1 MIRQISPGEL
11 KALLAT
17 AESAGS
23 SAASATAP
31 FLLDVREPH
40 EFDYC
45 RIEGSVSIP
54 LGQLPARADEI
65 PEGRDIVAICHH
77 GARSMH
83 AAAFLQQSRGLD
95 VVNLQGGVAAWADQV
110 EPTMKRY

>member
-1 MIRQISPGEL
+1 MIRQISPAEL
-11 KALLAT
+11 EARLAT
-17 AESAGS
+17 SE
-23 SAASATAP
+23 SAASNAASGGAP

-54 LGQLPARADEI
+54 LGQLPARAGEI
-65 PEGRDIVAICHH
+65 PEDRDIVAICHH

-95 VVNLQGGVAAWADQV
+95 VVNLHGGVAAWADQV